1 MTLSKKEKE
10 FLSCLGVEKG
20 NIKTTK
26 GVLNGL
32 NLSER
37 GARDMINRLLIK
49 YGLAVG
55 GLRNRSV
62 NGVFIAETQEEIM
75 EILTPLINQVNEEQK
90 RITALAN
97 SDPEKSRELVKKL
110 LEGA

>member
-1 MTLSKKEKE
+1 MTLSKNEKE
-10 FLSCLGVEKG
+10 LLRRLGLGKG

-26 GVLNGL
+26 EVLNGL

-37 GARDMINRLLIK
+37 GARDMINRLAIK
-49 YGLAVG
+49 HGLSVG
-55 GLRNRSV
+55 GLRNRDF
-62 NGVFIAETQEEIM
+62 NGVFIAETQEELM

-97 SDPEKSRELVKKL
+97 SDPEKSGELVKEL

>member
-1 MTLSKKEKE
+1 MSLSKKEKE
-10 FLSCLGVEKG
+10 FLSRLGVGKG

-26 GVLNGL
+26 EILNGL

-37 GARDMINRLLIK
+37 GARGMLNRLAIK
-49 YGLAVG
+49 HGLSVG
-55 GLRNRSV
+55 GLRNRDF
-62 NGVFIAETQEEIM
+62 NGVFIAETPEEVM
-75 EILTPLINQVNEEQK
+75 EILAPLINQVNEEQK

-97 SDPEKSRELVKKL
+97 SNPEKSRELVKKL